1 MLYNKIDKYG
11 FIGGIMAQIKFFA
24 LGGMGDNGKNLY
36 VLEVNS
42 KIIILDAGLQH
53 PSGDLLGVDAIVP
66 DISYLE
72 SRKDDVVGIFL
83 SHAHDKNI
91 GALPMLLSHLK
102 TKVYGTN
109 FTVEVA
115 RDFLADNKMNHYD
128 YQFETVKFNTIMKF
142 DDFAVEYY
150 ATTHSVPLSAGIV
163 IYTEDGAF
171 VYATDFTFD
180 QNVNVY
186 YKTDLKK
193 IAKISDYGVLA
204 LLCESN
210 GASNVGHSNT
220 NINIKRVLRNAIT
233 RSVGRTIVGMYST
246 ELSNIQLVIDEALK
260 AGKKLSI
267 IGRKAQ
273 RMVNI
278 GERMGYIQIPEDSL
292 VNLRYIDNE
301 NRNEFNDIVYL
312 VTGERHEPFFMLQ
325 RMAKGFDRLL
335 QLTSDDTV
343 IFMCPPLIGTEKI
356 AAKTYDVLCKA
367 GVTMVKVDNSYLY
380 RFHASSEDIKF
391 LYSLLDPKF
400 IIPIN
405 GEYRYQLAQA
415 EIAKEYGFKDSNVF
429 LLDNGEVITFNKGV
443 KEKFHDMVDNGSI
456 MVDGT
461 YETDINDKV
470 IKERELLSQDGF
482 VLIIANINGETREIL
497 NKPEIVS
504 RGFIY
509 MKDNEEIIKE
519 IEIIYELETKKQFS
533 KNSIDWKQY
542 KDNVRYQIQRYLYD
556 RTKRKPIVIPV
567 IIDNQKEAI
576 CEII

>member
-1 MLYNKIDKYG
+1 
-11 FIGGIMAQIKFFA
+11 MAQIKFYA

-36 VLEVNS
+36 ILEINS

-66 DISYLE
+66 DITYLE
-72 SRKDDVVGIFL
+72 SRKDDVVGVFL

-91 GALPMLLSHLK
+91 GALPMLLTHIK

-128 YQFETVKFNTIMKF
+128 YQFEVVKFNTIIKF
-142 DDFAVEYY
+142 DDFAVEYFS
-150 ATTHSVPLSAGIV
+150 TTHSVPLSAGIV

-180 QNVNVY
+180 QNVNPY

-204 LLCESN
+204 LLCESS
-210 GASNVGHSNT
+210 GAANVGHSNT
-220 NINIKRVLRNAIT
+220 NINIKKILRNAIT
-233 RSVGRTIVGMYST
+233 RSTGRTVVDMYST

-292 VNLRYIDNE
+292 VNLRYIDSE
-301 NRNEFNDIVYL
+301 NQNDFNDVVYL

-335 QLTSDDTV
+335 HLNDKDTV

-356 AAKTYDVLCKA
+356 AAKTYDVLCKT
-367 GVTMVKVDNSYLY
+367 GVNMVKVDKSFLS

-415 EIAKEYGFKDSNVF
+415 EIAREYGFKENNIF

-443 KEKFHDMVDNGSI
+443 KEKFHDMVDNGTI

-461 YETDINDKV
+461 YETDVSDTV

-482 VLIIANINGETREIL
+482 LLIIANINGATREML

-509 MKDNEEIIKE
+509 MKDNEDIIKE
-519 IEIIYELETKKQFS
+519 IEIIYQLETKKQFS
-533 KNSIDWKQY
+533 KNRIDWKQY
-542 KDNVRYQIQRYLYD
+542 KDNVRYQTQRFLYD
-556 RTKRKPIVIPV
+556 KTKRKPIVIPV